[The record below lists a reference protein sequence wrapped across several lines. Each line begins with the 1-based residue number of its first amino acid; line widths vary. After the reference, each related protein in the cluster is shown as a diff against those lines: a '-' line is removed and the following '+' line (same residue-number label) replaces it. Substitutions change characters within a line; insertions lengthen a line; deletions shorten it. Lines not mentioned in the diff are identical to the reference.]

1 MVCIVLEGDTAEKER
16 YDAGHG
22 KAVGEEV
29 TCVGAQGNETRFN
42 GGIEVEIGV
51 FEHERCC

>member
-1 MVCIVLEGDTAEKER
+1 MVCVVLESDTAEKER

-29 TCVGAQGNETRFN
+29 TCVGAQGNETRFD
-42 GGIEVEIGV
+42 GRVEVEIRV
-51 FEHERCC
+51 FEHE